1 MEEHNRQNMIL
12 ENRKKLNITGVKDV
26 ARFSED
32 KIVLSTLLGTL
43 NVEGEG
49 LHINSFVQETGEL
62 HMEGSVDALIYQD
75 NPGEKGGFLEVLD
88 LDVHEGPGAVFRL
101 VRPAQGDGD
110 VHIAGA
116 RLQPVRLGL
125 AAGGKG
131 E

>member
-75 NPGEKGGFLEVLD
+75 NPGENGGFLSKL
-88 LDVHEGPGAVFRL
+88 FR
-101 VRPAQGDGD
+101 
-110 VHIAGA
+110 
-116 RLQPVRLGL
+116 
-125 AAGGKG
+125 
-131 E
+131 